1 MLLKKH
7 KQAPKT
13 TIKERVLISDLWR
26 EKIENK
32 DRQKKEIEDR
42 KKLNIEKRNK
52 KKSQSIQQ
60 KNKLT
65 PTNIKQKQL
74 QRSKKNK
81 DEWKMFLEQL
91 QQDSSSDEC
100 SEAYESSSDDENV
113 SNDDLR
119 LLCFEKY
126 PPTKK
131 PIKKISW
138 IQCDVCNK
146 WYHKNCLKI
155 PDDAEFNE
163 FTCPRC

>member
-1 MLLKKH
+1 MLLKKTQ
-7 KQAPKT
+7 QAPKT

-42 KKLNIEKRNK
+42 KKLNIENHNK

-100 SEAYESSSDDENV
+100 SEA
-113 SNDDLR
+113 
-119 LLCFEKY
+119 
-126 PPTKK
+126 
-131 PIKKISW
+131 
-138 IQCDVCNK
+138 
-146 WYHKNCLKI
+146 
-155 PDDAEFNE
+155 
-163 FTCPRC
+163 

>member
-1 MLLKKH
+1 
-7 KQAPKT
+7 
-13 TIKERVLISDLWR
+13 
-26 EKIENK
+26 
-32 DRQKKEIEDR
+32 
-42 KKLNIEKRNK
+42 
-52 KKSQSIQQ
+52 
-60 KNKLT
+60 
-65 PTNIKQKQL
+65 
-74 QRSKKNK
+74 
-81 DEWKMFLEQL
+81 MFLEQL

-163 FTCPRC
+163 FSCPRC

>member
-1 MLLKKH
+1 MLLKKTQ
-7 KQAPKT
+7 QAPKT

-42 KKLNIEKRNK
+42 KKLNIENHNK

-100 SEAYESSSDDENV
+100 SEACESSSDNAIV
-113 SNDDLR
+113 SNNDLCQLVLKSI
-119 LLCFEKY
+119 LLAKSQLKRSAGSNLTFVISG
-126 PPTKK
+126 T
-131 PIKKISW
+131 IKT
-138 IQCDVCNK
+138 
-146 WYHKNCLKI
+146 
-155 PDDAEFNE
+155 A
-163 FTCPRC
+163 